1 MIRMHQKK
9 QLIFARASKK
19 YNYIHF
25 AKMYII
31 IFKTN
36 YKSTKTKT
44 MKQFFIVFS
53 MVALMQTLSA
63 QQNYTWSEYGLSF
76 SLADDFKEEVNNA
89 EEFSAAGD
97 GMNMAIIPF
106 KDADFDDADITAFT
120 LAIAASMDL
129 GRIDDVNVIDINGF
143 QGGYAEGEK
152 DGAKIFI
159 MGLIDPDSET
169 NFFVLITFMDQDAN
183 ATQEAINICQ
193 SIHKM

>member
-1 MIRMHQKK
+1 LQKC
-9 QLIFARASKK
+9 IVF
-19 YNYIHF
+19 
-25 AKMYII
+25 

-53 MVALMQTLSA
+53 MVSLMQTLSA

>member
-1 MIRMHQKK
+1 
-9 QLIFARASKK
+9 
-19 YNYIHF
+19 
-25 AKMYII
+25 
-31 IFKTN
+31 
-36 YKSTKTKT
+36 
-44 MKQFFIVFS
+44 MKQFILFIIMAAFV
-53 MVALMQTLSA
+53 QTISA

-106 KDADFDDADITAFT
+106 KNADFDDADITAFT

-129 GRIDDVNVIDINGF
+129 GRVDDVNVIDVNGF
-143 QGGYAEGEK
+143 KGVYAEGEK

-159 MGLIDPDSET
+159 MGLIDPDSDT
-169 NFFVLITFMDQDAN
+169 NFFVLITFLDQDEN

>member
-1 MIRMHQKK
+1 
-9 QLIFARASKK
+9 
-19 YNYIHF
+19 
-25 AKMYII
+25 
-31 IFKTN
+31 
-36 YKSTKTKT
+36 
-44 MKQFFIVFS
+44 MKQFFLFIIMTAFI
-53 MVALMQTLSA
+53 QTISA

-106 KDADFDDADITAFT
+106 KNADFDDADITAFT

-129 GRIDDVNVIDINGF
+129 GRVDAVNVVDINGF
-143 QGGYAEGEK
+143 KGGYAEGEK

-159 MGLIDPDSET
+159 MGLIDPDSDT
-169 NFFVLITFMDQDAN
+169 NFFVLITFLDQDEN